1 MFNDC
6 EKPAAA
12 KDEECEGKALARQTQ
27 AEEKIDSRYNPNHIN
42 QKDLIELSL
51 QSLHSSKL
59 RQFLTWPYIVNVL
72 PSSNCQRLMWISNCR
87 RLLIMTCKG
96 E

>member
-27 AEEKIDSRYNPNHIN
+27 AEEKIDS
-42 QKDLIELSL
+42 
-51 QSLHSSKL
+51 
-59 RQFLTWPYIVNVL
+59 
-72 PSSNCQRLMWISNCR
+72 
-87 RLLIMTCKG
+87 
-96 E
+96 

>member
-27 AEEKIDSRYNPNHIN
+27 AEEKIDSWYISSPNHIN
-42 QKDLIELSL
+42 QKDLIKHSL

-59 RQFLTWPYIVNVL
+59 WQFLTWPFIVNVAQIV
-72 PSSNCQRLMWISNCR
+72 NV
-87 RLLIMTCKG
+87 
-96 E
+96 